1 MKKSSKIL
9 LVLTVFAGL
18 TLSEETLAYIPPAPF
33 LIKNMSS
40 KRSGLKTL
48 KITTTVSGYDA
59 GKPSGTH
66 FKTIMFYSAINQDWK
81 SAAFDDAGNELFAIE
96 KKAQEIPLS
105 WSVLFESAPR
115 EISKN
120 LERAEIPVFETREEK
135 QAERPSSKKS
145 PEPLPS
151 GTIKL
156 SHSAA
161 DDPIPDN
168 TFLKRWNGAAAW
180 VIGKPTSSQFWIEK
194 DSFLPVRL
202 IVKDQDI
209 QYSHYRYSQ
218 DLPFPR
224 VISMSAAGSGGKPG
238 EMQFEETLNDSSV
251 NSKDNEKILNMGSVA
266 KDATAEGF
274 FTDAGN
280 SASSSVKDLIKK
292 YYYGGVR

>member
-1 MKKSSKIL
+1 MQKVRL
-9 LVLTVFAGL
+9 LFIALVAFLAT
-18 TLSEETLAYIPPAPF
+18 ETALAYIPPASF
-33 LIKNMSS
+33 LIKNMAS

-48 KITTTVSGYDA
+48 KISSTVAGYDA
-59 GKPSGTH
+59 GKPDGVH
-66 FKTIMFYSAINQDWK
+66 FKTVTFYSTINQSWK
-81 SAAFDDAGNELFAIE
+81 SAAYDDAGTELFAIE
-96 KKAQEIPLS
+96 KKTQEIPLS
-105 WSVLFESAPR
+105 WSVLFEAGPR
-115 EISKN
+115 ELSKA
-120 LERAEIPVFETREEK
+120 LERAEVSVYETREEK
-135 QAERPSSKKS
+135 AAEKRKES
-145 PEPLPS
+145 PEPVAS
-151 GTIKL
+151 GTVRL

-161 DDPIPDN
+161 DEPAPDN
-168 TFLKRWNGAAAW
+168 TFLKRWNGASAW

-202 IVKDQDI
+202 IVKDQDV

-224 VISMSAAGSGGKPG
+224 VISLSSISAGGKPG

-251 NSKDNEKILNMGSVA
+251 NSSANEKILNMGTLA

-280 SASSSVKDLIKK
+280 AASGAVKDLIKK

>member
-1 MKKSSKIL
+1 MQSSKII
-9 LVLTVFAGL
+9 LVFIAAIGFSVAEPA
-18 TLSEETLAYIPPAPF
+18 SAYIPPAPF
-33 LIKNMSS
+33 LIKNMAS

-48 KITTTVSGYDA
+48 KITSTVSGYNS
-59 GKPSGTH
+59 GKPSGIH
-66 FKTIMFYSAINQDWK
+66 FKTVSFFSAVNQSWR
-81 SAAFDDAGNELFAIE
+81 SAAYDDAGAELFAIE

-105 WSVLFESAPR
+105 WSVLFEAGPR
-115 EISKN
+115 ELSKE
-120 LERAEIPVFETREEK
+120 LERAEIPVYEVREEK
-135 QAERPSSKKS
+135 PAEYPISKKS

-151 GTIKL
+151 GTVQL

-161 DDPIPDN
+161 DEPIPEN
-168 TFLKRWNGAAAW
+168 TFLKRWNGGVAW

-224 VISMSAAGSGGKPG
+224 VISLSAAGVGDKPG
-238 EMQFEETLNDSSV
+238 DMLFEENFSDSSV
-251 NSKDNEKILNMGSVA
+251 NSPANEKILNMGTLA
-266 KDATAEGF
+266 KDATPEGF

-280 SASSSVKDLIKK
+280 SASGPVKDLIRK
-292 YYYGGVR
+292 YYYGGAR

>member
-1 MKKSSKIL
+1 MKSSKL
-9 LVLTVFAGL
+9 LLISLLGFVIAKTA
-18 TLSEETLAYIPPAPF
+18 LAYIPPAGF
-33 LIKNMSS
+33 LIKNMAS

-48 KITTTVSGYDA
+48 KISSTVSGYDS
-59 GKPSGTH
+59 GKPSGIH
-66 FKTIMFYSAINQDWK
+66 FKTISFYSNINQTWR
-81 SAAFDDAGNELFAIE
+81 SAAYDDAGTELFAIE

-105 WSVLFESAPR
+105 WSVLFEASSR
-115 EISKN
+115 EMVKN
-120 LERAEIPVFETREEK
+120 LERAEIVVNEPREEK
-135 QAERPSSKKS
+135 PAEKPSSRKS

-151 GTIKL
+151 GTVKL

-161 DDPIPDN
+161 DDPIPEN
-168 TFLKRWNGAAAW
+168 TFLKRWNGAVAW
-180 VIGKPTSSQFWIEK
+180 VIGKPTASQFWVEK

-224 VISMSAAGSGGKPG
+224 VISLSVTSTGAKPG
-238 EMQFEETLNDSSV
+238 DMQFEEAIGDSSV
-251 NSKDNEKILNMGSVA
+251 NTAGNERVLNMGSFG
-266 KDATAEGF
+266 KDATPEGF

-280 SASSSVKDLIKK
+280 SAPGALKDLLKK